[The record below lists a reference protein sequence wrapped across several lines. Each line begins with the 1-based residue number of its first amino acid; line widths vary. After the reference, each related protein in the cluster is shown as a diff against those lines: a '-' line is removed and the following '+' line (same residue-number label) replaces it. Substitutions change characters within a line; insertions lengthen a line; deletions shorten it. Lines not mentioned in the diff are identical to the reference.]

1 MVAGIRAV
9 ERALGQPEK
18 GPTPSERKNLTVAR
32 KSLVAA
38 RAIRRGETFTPEN
51 LTTKRPGNGI
61 SAMQYDAWLGRVADR
76 DYEADEL
83 IRV

>member
-1 MVAGIRAV
+1 
-9 ERALGQPEK
+9 
-18 GPTPSERKNLTVAR
+18 
-32 KSLVAA
+32 
-38 RAIRRGETFTPEN
+38 
-51 LTTKRPGNGI
+51 LTTKRPGDGI